1 MQCNHLR
8 NHINYTNLQKKC
20 DLRIMHECHFTLKV
34 CLPQFESNLCKEFER
49 SLLVAEILLKV
60 KEHFFLH
67 FYKRYFYIA
76 QHNIIF
82 HIVTKILRKAL
93 FAKISKYLSM
103 SFKFT

>member
-1 MQCNHLR
+1 
-8 NHINYTNLQKKC
+8 
-20 DLRIMHECHFTLKV
+20 MHECHFTLKV

-60 KEHFFLH
+60 KEHFSCIFI
-67 FYKRYFYIA
+67 KDIFYIA

-103 SFKFT
+103 SS

>member
-1 MQCNHLR
+1 
-8 NHINYTNLQKKC
+8 
-20 DLRIMHECHFTLKV
+20 MHECHFTLKV

-93 FAKISKYLSM
+93 FAKISKCLSM
-103 SFKFT
+103 SLKFS